1 MKVDLNN
8 PKGSSEYHAEKIRPY
23 SSGIPYHKI
32 DRSMFEAMLEYLSQK
47 GNDEIVSSTV

>member
-1 MKVDLNN
+1 MKVDPNN
-8 PKGSSEYHAEKIRPY
+8 PKGSSESHAEKIRQY

-47 GNDEIVSSTV
+47 GDEEIISSTL